1 MMFLHSHLED
11 TDTNNQ
17 CKRDSMKETL
27 SSTHPGTQDGGVPV
41 PPERFS
47 PLVQTVAWIALL
59 FGSALTH
66 VIWVEGL
73 GYKDSPTWDY
83 VVRFIVL
90 VALLTLS
97 WLWPKLRPLRGFLLA
112 ILAFNVAIDVQL
124 SLVALPQVAALPP
137 VLFALTTALLSVI
150 LAVVLMALTLIR
162 SGLSRRDLFLS
173 RGNMRARSHLPL
185 PFVSSWRWTLVGPL
199 AFVVLAIPL
208 IVELVLE
215 IHPNIALAHNMLS
228 LLPLIIVF
236 GIINAAQEEFTYRA
250 VYLARLAPVVGT
262 GQALLITSVNFGINH
277 WVGGHPDG
285 LVGAVT
291 VALAG
296 YILGRSMLDTHGI
309 AWAWIIH
316 TAADIIVSLLLAM
329 MVVPH

>member
-1 MMFLHSHLED
+1 MQIIC
-11 TDTNNQ
+11 N
-17 CKRDSMKETL
+17 KRDSMNDSL
-27 SSTHPGTQDGGVPV
+27 SSTHPDTQDDGAPA
-41 PPERFS
+41 ELARFS
-47 PLVQTVAWIALL
+47 PLVQAVAWIALL
-59 FGSALTH
+59 FGSALTR

-83 VVRFIVL
+83 IARFVVL

-112 ILAFNVAIDVQL
+112 IFAFNVAIDAQL
-124 SLVALPQVAALPP
+124 SIVGLPQVAALPP
-137 VLFALTTALLSVI
+137 VLYALVTALLSVV
-150 LAVVLMALTLIR
+150 LAGVLMTLTLIH

-173 RGNMRARSHLPL
+173 RGNMRAHSRLPL
-185 PFVSSWRWTLVGPL
+185 PFFSSWRWTLVGPV

-208 IVELVLE
+208 VVELVLE

-228 LLPLIIVF
+228 MLPLIVVF
-236 GIINAAQEEFTYRA
+236 GIINAAQEEFTYRV

-262 GQALLITSVNFGINH
+262 GQALLITSMNFGINH
-277 WVGGHPDG
+277 WVRGHPDG
-285 LVGAVT
+285 LAGAVT

-296 YILGRSMLDTHGI
+296 YILGRSMLDTRGI